1 MSGHIDLTDFQA
13 KKKNLKSTNIRW
25 TTIIQIQNM
34 NLKLNMNDINKMLAN
49 AHFKCKCYQKNDVKK
64 QHIFVEKCLYK
75 AVGNLSV
82 MPSLLPHVL

>member
-1 MSGHIDLTDFQA
+1 
-13 KKKNLKSTNIRW
+13 
-25 TTIIQIQNM
+25 M

-64 QHIFVEKCLYK
+64 QHIFVETCLYK

>member
-1 MSGHIDLTDFQA
+1 
-13 KKKNLKSTNIRW
+13 
-25 TTIIQIQNM
+25 M

-64 QHIFVEKCLYK
+64 QHIFVETCLYK

-82 MPSLLPHVL
+82 MPGLCKYCKMFYHKNKIIVNQPGLSGLGFWK